1 MDHCLRLGYHATAM
15 DGQSGKAVTHR
26 WEQRVGVAF
35 DYPVLFTRGILAP
48 HNEVLRDTLVEQA
61 GGDDGRRCR
70 VFVVID
76 SGVAKA
82 WPGLQGRIQAY
93 FEHYDDVLELAAPP
107 RELVG
112 GEAAKN
118 DPALIFEL
126 QAAFFEAHLD
136 RHSTV
141 MILGG
146 GAVLDAAGYAAALA
160 HRGIR
165 VVRLPTTVLA
175 QNDAGVGVKNGI
187 NAFGHK
193 NALGT
198 FAPPSAV
205 INDLDF
211 VFSLSE
217 RDRLAG
223 MAEAV
228 KVALIKDADFFEWLV
243 AHAHGLR
250 VGEPEA
256 TAYMIRR
263 CAELHL
269 EHIRDGGDPFENG
282 SARPL
287 DFGHWSAHK
296 LEVLSGH
303 GLRHGEAVSVGITI
317 DSRYSVEIGRLA
329 PEAAERI
336 EALLV
341 ALGLPIWHEAQLRR
355 TAKGELEVLVG
366 LEEFREHL
374 GGELTLT
381 LLEGLGRGFEIH
393 EIDHALMTAVVES
406 VPTHARAG

>member
-1 MDHCLRLGYHATAM
+1 MG
-15 DGQSGKAVTHR
+15 GAVTHR
-26 WEQRVGVAF
+26 WAQRVGVVF
-35 DYPVLFTRGILAP
+35 DYPVVFTRGVLAP
-48 HNEVLRDTLVEQA
+48 HDLVLRTTLVEQA
-61 GGDDGRRCR
+61 GSSEGRKCR
-70 VFVVID
+70 VFVVVD
-76 SGVAKA
+76 SGVLEA
-82 WPGLQGRIQAY
+82 WPELNARIQAY
-93 FEHYDDVLELAAPP
+93 FDHHADVLELAAPP
-107 RELVG
+107 RSLVG

-118 DPALIFEL
+118 DPALIHEL
-126 QAAFFEAHLD
+126 QAAFFAAHLD
-136 RHSTV
+136 RHCTV
-141 MILGG
+141 MIIGG

-228 KVALIKDADFFEWLV
+228 KVALIKDVAFFEWME
-243 AHAHGLR
+243 AHAHDLR
-250 VGEPEA
+250 VGEPDA

-303 GLRHGEAVSVGITI
+303 GLRHGEAVSIGITI
-317 DSRYSVEIGRLA
+317 DSRYSVEIGRLDA
-329 PEAAERI
+329 EAAQRI
-336 EALLV
+336 ESLLV
-341 ALGLPIWHEAQLRR
+341 ALGLPTWHEAQLRR
-355 TAKGELEVLVG
+355 APKGELELLVG

-381 LLEGLGRGFEIH
+381 LLEGLGQGFEIH
-393 EIDHALMTAVVES
+393 EIDHALMTSVVES
-406 VPTHARAG
+406 IPTHARAG